1 MLDDLLV
8 LLLGLACAG
17 GGGELFVRGSVGLAE
32 ALRVPPGIVGA
43 TVAAFA
49 TSSPE
54 LAVAINSGLS
64 DRPALALGDALG
76 SNVVNIGLVLGL
88 ALLVGPMR
96 VAGGV
101 VRRDI
106 VAALAIPIATAALI
120 ADGRLSRLD
129 AIVLLVLFAVWLAA
143 SLDEARRERSA
154 PADVLAEHSPAR
166 AAIFGLAGLALL
178 LAAGRLIVAGAGEIG
193 ADLGL
198 DAFVVGVVLVAVGTS
213 VPELATTVIARLRGH
228 DEVGLG
234 TILGSNVF
242 NGGLVVPVAALLSPI
257 RIEWGEIATSLAFGI
272 VLVVCILPLRGGV
285 LGRRRGVLL
294 VTGYAASLVTLLLT
308 HG

>member
-1 MLDDLLV
+1 MLDDLLI

-17 GGGELFVRGSVGLAE
+17 AGGELFVRGAVGIA
-32 ALRVPPGIVGA
+32 ASARVPAGIVGA

-54 LAVAINSGLS
+54 LAVAITSGLS
-64 DRPALALGDALG
+64 DRSELALGDALG

-101 VRRDI
+101 VRRDMA
-106 VAALAIPIATAALI
+106 AALTIPIVTAALV

-129 AIVLLVLFAVWLAA
+129 AVVLLGLFAVWLAA
-143 SLDEARRERSA
+143 SVDEARRERSFA
-154 PADVLAEHSPAR
+154 GEVLGERSPTR
-166 AAIFGLAGLALL
+166 AVLSGLAGLALL
-178 LAAGRLIVAGAGEIG
+178 IAAGRLIVSGATSIG
-193 ADLGL
+193 TDLGL
-198 DAFVVGVVLVAVGTS
+198 DTFVVGVVLVAVGTS

-242 NGGLVVPVAALLSPI
+242 NGGLIIPVAALLSPVQI
-257 RIEWGEIATSLAFGI
+257 AWEEIATSLAFGI
-272 VLVVCILPLRGGV
+272 ALVVCVLPRGGM
-285 LGRRRGVLL
+285 LGRPRGALL
-294 VTGYAASLVTLLLT
+294 LLGYAASLVTLLLT

>member
-17 GGGELFVRGSVGLAE
+17 AGGELFVRGAVGVAVV
-32 ALRVPPGIVGA
+32 LRVPPGIVGA

-64 DRPALALGDALG
+64 DRPELALGDALG

-101 VRRDI
+101 VRRDMA
-106 VAALAIPIATAALI
+106 AALALPIATAALV
-120 ADGRLSRLD
+120 ADRTLSRLD
-129 AIVLLVLFAVWLAA
+129 AVVLLVLFAFWLAA
-143 SLDEARRERSA
+143 SIDEARRERSA
-154 PADVLAEHSPAR
+154 AADVLAEHSPRR
-166 AAIFGLAGLALL
+166 AALSGLVGLALL
-178 LAAGRLIVAGAGEIG
+178 VAAGRLIVSGATSIG
-193 ADLGL
+193 SDLGL
-198 DAFVVGVVLVAVGTS
+198 DTFVVGVVLVAVGTS
-213 VPELATTVIARLRGH
+213 VPELATTLVARLRGH

-242 NGGLVVPVAALLSPI
+242 NGGLVIPVAALLSPV
-257 RIEWGEIATSLAFGI
+257 RIEWGEVATSLAFGI
-272 VLVVCILPLRGGV
+272 ALVVCVLPRGGT
-285 LGRRRGVLL
+285 LGRPRGVLL
-294 VTGYAASLVTLLLT
+294 VFGYAASLAILLAK

>member
-17 GGGELFVRGSVGLAE
+17 GGGELFVRGAIGIAE
-32 ALRVPPGIVGA
+32 SARIPAGIVGA

-54 LAVAINSGLS
+54 LAVAITSGLS
-64 DRPALALGDALG
+64 GRSELALGDALG

-101 VRRDI
+101 VRRDMA
-106 VAALAIPIATAALI
+106 AALALPIATAALV

-129 AIVLLVLFAVWLAA
+129 AVVLLVVFAVWLAT
-143 SLDEARRERSA
+143 SVDEARRERSA
-154 PADVLAEHSPAR
+154 AGEVLGEHSPAR
-166 AAIFGLAGLALL
+166 AALSGLVGLALL
-178 LAAGRLIVAGAGEIG
+178 IAAGRLIVSGATSIG
-193 ADLGL
+193 SDLGL
-198 DAFVVGVVLVAVGTS
+198 DTFVVGVALVAVGTS

-242 NGGLVVPVAALLSPI
+242 NGGLVIPVAALLSPV
-257 RIEWGEIATSLAFGI
+257 RVEWGEIATSLAFG
-272 VLVVCILPLRGGV
+272 VALVVCVLPRRGM
-285 LGRRRGVLL
+285 LGRPRGVLL
-294 VTGYAASLVTLLLT
+294 VFGYAASLVTLLLT
-308 HG
+308 QA

>member
-1 MLDDLLV
+1 MLDDLPI

-17 GGGELFVRGSVGLAE
+17 GGGELFVRGAVGIAE
-32 ALRVPPGIVGA
+32 SARVPPGIVGA

-54 LAVAINSGLS
+54 LAVAISSGLS
-64 DRPALALGDALG
+64 GRSELALGDALG
-76 SNVVNIGLVLGL
+76 SNVVNVGLVLGL

-106 VAALAIPIATAALI
+106 AAALAIPIATVALV

-129 AIVLLVLFAVWLAA
+129 AVVLLVLFAVWLAA

-154 PADVLAEHSPAR
+154 AGEVLGEHSPVR
-166 AAIFGLAGLALL
+166 AALAGAAGLVLL
-178 LAAGRLIVAGAGEIG
+178 VAAGRLIVSGASSIG

-198 DAFVVGVVLVAVGTS
+198 DTFVIGVVLVAVGTS
-213 VPELATTVIARLRGH
+213 VPELATTVVARLRGH

-242 NGGLVVPVAALLSPI
+242 NGALIVPVAALLSPVPI
-257 RIEWGEIATSLAFGI
+257 DRDEVATSLGFGI
-272 VLVVCILPLRGGV
+272 ALVVCVLPLGGM
-285 LGRRRGVLL
+285 LGRGRGALL
-294 VTGYAASLVTLLLT
+294 VCGYAASVAALLLM
-308 HG
+308 HA